1 MPAEGAGVIAE
12 PETPAQAAPVD
23 ASAVAESLQRLRAR
37 HAATDGGE
45 VASYIP
51 ELSGM
56 DPSLFGI
63 CLATVDGAVYE
74 AGDTRAPFTI
84 QSMSKPLTYGL
95 ALERLG
101 TEAIRRRIGVEPSG
115 DAFNEIS
122 ISPVTGMPRNP
133 LITAG
138 AIACAGLVAEH
149 AEQPFDL
156 MLAAYSRYAGRALA
170 ID

>member
-95 ALERLG
+95 ALERLRG
-101 TEAIRRRIGVEPSG
+101 GAVRSRGGGEAG
-115 DAFNEIS
+115 
-122 ISPVTGMPRNP
+122 
-133 LITAG
+133 
-138 AIACAGLVAEH
+138 
-149 AEQPFDL
+149 EQPADHRRGDRVRG
-156 MLAAYSRYAGRALA
+156 SRRALDGRPVRPA
-170 ID
+170 ARDLLALRGPSARDGRGGLPVG